1 MLTFAC
7 RVGMHVQT
15 LNPVIMYLP
24 RGLNES
30 KSQSRGRPSDEKN
43 IIRLTG
49 ALNCAQNAGCFCC
62 RTPLFF
68 ALFLMNLA
76 LSLVCPHL
84 RDKHGMQTTQPH
96 NIHTTSESANQAQK
110 NPSPRTLTL
119 RRPGARP
126 RRCAGAP
133 SRHRWVHP
141 RRVRRK
147 ESSRSI
153 NILQCERAARGCSV
167 PAT

>member
-96 NIHTTSESANQAQK
+96 IHTYYERVSESSTEESITQNADVA
-110 NPSPRTLTL
+110 PARRAPETL
-119 RRPGARP
+119 RRSSLAASLGTPSKGAEE
-126 RRCAGAP
+126 G
-133 SRHRWVHP
+133 
-141 RRVRRK
+141 
-147 ESSRSI
+147 I
-153 NILQCERAARGCSV
+153 F
-167 PAT
+167 